1 MGMTHN
7 EMHDAAHV
15 ATDWDVGQAVSAHT
29 SEAQLRSVAIQS
41 DALARLPFSDLYL
54 EPSGSAWFKTFS
66 RDPVRH
72 EVTGAALADA
82 LDLRANLDKG
92 VQKLDFRVTYQGV
105 PMRGARLDT
114 AQGALYVCRRHQE
127 GAIEFESLGYGHRL
141 ETALLSS
148 ELCGGGLVLLTGGTS
163 SGKTVGATALLVAFL
178 KLYGGCA
185 YTIEN
190 PIEVDIEGEYEGEG
204 GVIGTCYQTEVDDD
218 AQFAFEIRR
227 RLRGAPNVLMIGELR
242 TAEAVAQA
250 FLAATSGVLVIATY
264 HTDDQLTGLQRL
276 SSMLRDAGYDAGLFA
291 SGLAA
296 VVHQRLSARWQDD
309 VLIRELDVSP
319 LVIKGAEDERGL
331 RSQLHGTDFRQMI
344 SEIDRQRRVLH
355 NPDLNL
361 AF

>member
-1 MGMTHN
+1 MTHD
-7 EMHDAAHV
+7 EMHDVANS
-15 ATDWDVGQAVSAHT
+15 ATDWDVAQTGSAHA
-29 SEAQLRSVAIQS
+29 SEAQLRAVATQS

-66 RDPVRH
+66 GDPVRH

-82 LDLRANLDKG
+82 LDLRAHLEESVK
-92 VQKLDFRVTYQGV
+92 KLDFRAQYEGV
-105 PMRGARLDT
+105 SMRGARLDT

-127 GAIEFESLGYGHRL
+127 GALEFDSLGYGDRL
-141 ETALLSS
+141 EAALLSS
-148 ELCGGGLVLLTGGTS
+148 ELCRGGLVLLTGGTS

-204 GVIGTCYQTEVDDD
+204 DITGTCYQTEVDDD

-227 RLRGAPNVLMIGELR
+227 RLRGAPNALMIGELR

-296 VVHQRLSARWQDD
+296 VVHQRLSARWQGD

-319 LVIKGAEDERGL
+319 LVIKGAQDEKGL

-344 SEIDRQRRVLH
+344 SEIERQKRVLR
-355 NPDLNL
+355 NPDPNL